1 VRSLGSSSLLLIAIA
16 FAGCA
21 GEDASAYAALDA
33 GIEADGFREGDA
45 DAEND
50 GAEPCRSYA
59 AGADS
64 DDDGLP
70 DRLEDAN
77 LNCIVDPGET
87 DPQLADSDGDGL
99 PDGVEDVDGDGR
111 WDADQGELDPKAYD
125 TDGDGVSDGD
135 DVLAAV
141 CTSALVDGL
150 REDQMRDDLGI
161 HGVLG
166 WSERVNGTRDTA
178 WIWNDAGAFARTA
191 RGGMLASAVAAA
203 SDAAAEQGWTL
214 GERIATSDRVWLALD
229 TVEPVAVEWVAEV
242 LSGDA
247 EAPSARGGTQTNRFE
262 VLLSSGAEA
271 RGGARSILGV
281 AASVKPFAVAAL
293 EPLSWRSVPPDA
305 DARPRAFCER
315 LSPASESAEVQRI
328 IWAVDTTL
336 RGTVGAV
343 EDVLDALEARIAAGA
358 EAGWRTEVWM
368 VAGDAHVNTAP
379 GAALHAAPLESAEAA
394 RDVWTSAPPGTPDQ
408 RLLANALAF
417 VEQLAAYA
425 EPAPTLVLLD
435 GAREDAEFREGVFMG
450 RDGDPY
456 GLPLDPGASRQARVD
471 YYAARLQEAD
481 ARVVARGPG
490 VIGVEPP
497 CSRVGGEARPL
508 PDDAVAAIREVAHEV
523 GGVFFDGCR
532 SSGALFV
539 GLFAALPVD
548 DLHGRMSREPIPG
561 TLRVGDEDGE
571 LLDVGPWVWG
581 VEPTALGWTTG
592 DERLGSGYLYWE

>member
-1 VRSLGSSSLLLIAIA
+1 MRSLGSTFFVLVAGAL
-16 FAGCA
+16 AGCA
-21 GEDASAYAALDA
+21 GDGASAFAVLD
-33 GIEADGFREGDA
+33 GGLEADAFGAGDA
-45 DAEND
+45 ESD

-59 AGADS
+59 PGADS

-77 LNCIVDPGET
+77 LDCIVDPGET
-87 DPQLADSDGDGL
+87 DPQRADTDGDGL

-111 WDADQGELDPKAYD
+111 WDAEQGELDPKAYD

-150 REDQMRDDLGI
+150 GDDQMRDDLGI

-166 WSERVNGTRDTA
+166 WTERVNGARDSA
-178 WIWNDAGAFARTA
+178 WIWHDEGAYARTS
-191 RGGMLASAVAAA
+191 RGGTLASVVATA

-229 TVEPVAVEWVAEV
+229 TVDPVAVEWVAQV

-247 EAPSARGGTQTNRFE
+247 EAPSARGGIQTNRYE
-262 VLLSSGAEA
+262 VLLSSGVGE
-271 RGGARSILGV
+271 RGGARSVLGV

-315 LSPASESAEVQRI
+315 LSPTSDRAEVQRI

-336 RGTVGAV
+336 RGTAGAV
-343 EDVLDALEARIAAGA
+343 DDVLDALEARIAAGA
-358 EAGWRTEVWM
+358 LAGWRTEIWM
-368 VAGDAHVNTAP
+368 VAGDAHVDRAP
-379 GAALHAAPLESAEAA
+379 GAALHATPLESADAA
-394 RDVWTSAPPGTPDQ
+394 RTVWTSTPPGTPDQ
-408 RLLANALAF
+408 RLLANGLAF
-417 VEQLAAYA
+417 IEQLATYA

-435 GAREDAEFREGVFMG
+435 GAREDAEFRQGVFMG

-456 GLPLDPGASRQARVD
+456 ALPLAPGASRQARVD
-471 YYAARLQEAD
+471 YYAGRLRDAD

-497 CSRVGGEARPL
+497 CSRVGAGSRPL
-508 PDDAVAAIREVAHEV
+508 PDDPVTAIREVAHEV

-532 SSGALFV
+532 SSGAPFVRLFE
-539 GLFAALPVD
+539 ALPVD
-548 DLHGRMSREPIPG
+548 ELHDRVSREPIPG
-561 TLRVGDEDGE
+561 TLLVGDPDGV
-571 LLDVGPWVWG
+571 LLDVGPWAWG
-581 VEPTALGWTTG
+581 VEPTSLGWTTG